1 MKNIL
6 LILSLFTIFV
16 ACATPTVINIIVPND
31 GALNCKELSSE
42 IAKANKYA
50 NDAQSDKKKGK
61 PHNIGEVRKISLKN
75 KTSAIDRISSKS
87 ILIGGKKVEI
97 LKKIGKEKREG
108 HKTISRVRK
117 Y

>member
-1 MKNIL
+1 MKKNFS
-6 LILSLFTIFV
+6 ILSLFIICIS
-16 ACATPTVINIIVPND
+16 CATPKVVNVIGPND
-31 GALNCKELSSE
+31 SALNCKELSSE